1 MKKFVVIVLKSLWSS
16 QWVKMYEGAQNR
28 SRTST
33 FFPLKGPGCN
43 NNEQQSSRFGTAS
56 EPRKVKRNIRSA
68 ALRCVTIPEH
78 RQRHQASNRKCFFK
92 NPASCVSIPLT
103 LFCRSRHFYIQET
116 APFLTLQRSYVQQTT
131 GATGDRKNL
140 YTVKMTC
147 KKGEMKEIDGRFSKT
162 IKTILL
168 KSISF
173 FTGT

>member
-1 MKKFVVIVLKSLWSS
+1 MFLQKS
-16 QWVKMYEGAQNR
+16 
-28 SRTST
+28 
-33 FFPLKGPGCN
+33 
-43 NNEQQSSRFGTAS
+43 
-56 EPRKVKRNIRSA
+56 RK
-68 ALRCVTIPEH
+68 LRQHPTNFILQIAP
-78 RQRHQASNRKCFFK
+78 
-92 NPASCVSIPLT
+92 
-103 LFCRSRHFYIQET
+103 FYIQET